1 MKNDRIHDQIK
12 SSGLKCTPHRMEV
25 LAMLSDLN
33 EAFSAED
40 IYRKLSDAGYVIN
53 LSTVYRTLD
62 SLVEKRLIARSV
74 LMDQSKA
81 LYEMSGRMHRHYLI
95 CTGCNRKVELE
106 DCPVHRIE
114 HELAAQT
121 GFRIE
126 AHRLEI
132 YGLCPECW
140 ATQSK

>member
-1 MKNDRIHDQIK
+1 MKDKRIHDQIK
-12 SSGLKCTPHRMEV
+12 NAGLKCTPHRVEV
-25 LAMLSDLN
+25 LAMLSDLD
-33 EAFSAED
+33 EAIAAED
-40 IYRKLSDAGYVIN
+40 IYRRLSDTGYIIN

-106 DCPVHRIE
+106 NCPVHRIE

-132 YGLCPECW
+132 YGLCPDCS
-140 ATQSK
+140 TIQK